1 MAVAFAA
8 ALLGGVLLA
17 VQLLRSGK
25 GWAPSPIAVVSVV
38 AAAGIVAFIAM
49 EHAFVTHDY
58 SLQYVA
64 DNNARTTPFL
74 YDLTGMWSDLEG
86 SILLWAVL
94 LSLVMGSVVLVYRRR
109 LSDAVVRWAT
119 TVLLL
124 VTAFFFGLMV
134 GPANP
139 FTKTA
144 GPIPASGAGPNA
156 LLQDNPLVAAHPPL
170 LYLGFVGTT
179 VPFAFAIAMLITGRV
194 GESWLVATRRW
205 MLLSWT
211 ALSVGIVLGAWW
223 SYQVLGWG
231 GFWAWDPVE
240 NAALMPWLVGTAYL
254 HSVLVEERRGLF
266 RVWNLSLAI
275 GAFALT
281 VLGTFLTRSG
291 VVQSVHAFSNSTL
304 GPLLIGAFAV
314 VVVVGFGLIALRG
327 DRLRSPVTIDTPF
340 GREGAFVANNL
351 AFVGFALVVLLGTT
365 FPLLFQA
372 WTNQQVT
379 VGSPYFN
386 AAALPVGLFLLFMM
400 AMAPLM
406 SWRAS
411 SVTVLWRRAQL
422 PAWMAAATM
431 AISVLAGLRGVL
443 TVTGLGLGAFAA
455 ASAVRSATQ
464 AVATAR
470 RQGSSWPTSLSGPSV
485 GGMVV
490 HVGVVLLAIGIIC
503 SVSFE
508 RRSELA
514 APQHAVVHF
523 DGHRF
528 EFLGLEKVTSAQK
541 TATVALVRID
551 GGGIF
556 RPAVSTFAGRP
567 DQAVGT
573 PAIDSGIGGDLYLTF
588 DAVGGN
594 GNQSGGQVLQNLP
607 SGAIAL
613 GVVVEP
619 MIPWIWIGGLVV
631 GLGGLLAVGAR
642 RRAPRRERVVATT
655 ATVAP

>member
-1 MAVAFAA
+1 MNGVVGQVAVWVAFAA

-25 GWAPSPIAVVSVV
+25 GWAPSPVAVVVV
-38 AAAGIVAFIAM
+38 VVVSGLVAFAAM

-94 LSLVMGSVVLVYRRR
+94 LSIVMGTVVAVYRRR

-144 GPIPASGAGPNA
+144 GPIPTSGAGPNA

-365 FPLLFQA
+365 FPLLF
-372 WTNQQVT
+372 
-379 VGSPYFN
+379 
-386 AAALPVGLFLLFMM
+386 
-400 AMAPLM
+400 
-406 SWRAS
+406 
-411 SVTVLWRRAQL
+411 
-422 PAWMAAATM
+422 
-431 AISVLAGLRGVL
+431 
-443 TVTGLGLGAFAA
+443 
-455 ASAVRSATQ
+455 
-464 AVATAR
+464 
-470 RQGSSWPTSLSGPSV
+470 
-485 GGMVV
+485 
-490 HVGVVLLAIGIIC
+490 
-503 SVSFE
+503 
-508 RRSELA
+508 
-514 APQHAVVHF
+514 
-523 DGHRF
+523 
-528 EFLGLEKVTSAQK
+528 
-541 TATVALVRID
+541 
-551 GGGIF
+551 
-556 RPAVSTFAGRP
+556 
-567 DQAVGT
+567 
-573 PAIDSGIGGDLYLTF
+573 
-588 DAVGGN
+588 
-594 GNQSGGQVLQNLP
+594 
-607 SGAIAL
+607 
-613 GVVVEP
+613 
-619 MIPWIWIGGLVV
+619 
-631 GLGGLLAVGAR
+631 
-642 RRAPRRERVVATT
+642 
-655 ATVAP
+655 